1 MKDAFT
7 PILVGAWIVASGLA
21 LWGFTQA
28 PPAQVD
34 PPVQAS
40 VEVSP

>member
-1 MKDAFT
+1 MNDAFT

-21 LWGFTQA
+21 LWGFPQA